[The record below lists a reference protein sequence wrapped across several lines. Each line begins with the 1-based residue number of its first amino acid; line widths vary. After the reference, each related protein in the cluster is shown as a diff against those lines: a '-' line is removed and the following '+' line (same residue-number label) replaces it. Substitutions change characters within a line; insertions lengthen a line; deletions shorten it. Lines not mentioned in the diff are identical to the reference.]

1 MIEPFFKPRL
11 HGPRFTQHSVPLEV
25 LKDFA
30 ALEEMLIEVAK
41 REYLSANPTRQ
52 QTPRGFAKGLEL
64 HLAAVEEGSTV
75 LAIVLTGLSLFP
87 SSDSEYIQKAGDKI
101 VGAIASVEKGTQPA
115 LHPELLR
122 YFDRFGRSLLD
133 GESIEF
139 TLAEGGTTSL
149 TPDIRQRLL
158 RASEADE
165 WTEEATY
172 KGKIS
177 AADQSD
183 KIFELELSNGSK
195 LKAPLEQQHLHT
207 ILDAFVKY
215 QTGCTLAVQG
225 IIKRERSGRPKS
237 FESVEHIN
245 QLDPLDVETRLED
258 LAALKAGWLN
268 GKGAPLD
275 PTGLRALAKQFDKNF
290 DAELPLPHLYPTAEG
305 GVQAEWSIG
314 EWEVSL
320 EIDLKSQIAT
330 YQALYLPTG
339 ECQDHVLELTEN
351 SSDWATLNESIRNLL
366 RSRPA

>member
-11 HGPRFTQHSVPLEV
+11 HGPRFTHHSVPLEV

-41 REYLSANPTRQ
+41 REYLSANPSRQ
-52 QTPRGFAKGLEL
+52 RTPRGFARGLEL

-87 SSDSEYIQKAGDKI
+87 SSESEYIQKAGDKI
-101 VGAIASVEKGTQPA
+101 VSAIASCERGAQPA

-139 TLAEGGTTSL
+139 TLADGGTTSL
-149 TPDIRQRLL
+149 TPHIRQKLL

-172 KGKIS
+172 RGKIS

-183 KIFELELSNGSK
+183 KTFELELSNGSK
-195 LKAPLEQQHLHT
+195 LKAPLEQQHLQT

-215 QTGCTLAVQG
+215 QSGCILAVQG

-268 GKGAPLD
+268 GKGEPLD
-275 PTGLRALAKQFDKNF
+275 PMGLRALAKQFDKYF
-290 DAELPLPHLYPTAEG
+290 DAELPLPHLYPTAGG

-314 EWEVSL
+314 AWEVSL
-320 EIDLKSQIAT
+320 EIELESQKAT
-330 YQALYLPTG
+330 YQALHLSTG
-339 ECQDHVLELTEN
+339 ECHDLGLELTE
-351 SSDWATLNESIRNLL
+351 SSADWAILNEAIENLQRL
-366 RSRPA
+366 KPA